1 MDTWSQPLLRA
12 CQGRTRL
19 LALPNRNIPPLRAV
33 ALCVGHP
40 HIPVSEQRPRTH
52 LESTLAQRLSREL
65 RAKGTTRGEY
75 EQRRYAHR
83 QRARLTLPHSACVA
97 IASRCAHR
105 AGSAQPPPAIGGVY
119 VRGHPSMTHLWQ
131 IASQHAVVERRAAAF
146 WRALLAHS
154 SIAMRQL
161 LERLERLRPGFTR
174 GGTLSLPPPHS
185 ATHTPWHLRPTCPS
199 EQGVKALG
207 WAEPAVRSPA
217 GVFTTLVS
225 ASAR

>member
-146 WRALLAHS
+146 WRSGSQFDRDEAAAGEAGEVATWVHTRGYALLATPAQCHS
-154 SIAMRQL
+154 HPLA
-161 LERLERLRPGFTR
+161 
-174 GGTLSLPPPHS
+174 PPPDMS
-185 ATHTPWHLRPTCPS
+185 QRTRC
-199 EQGVKALG
+199 
-207 WAEPAVRSPA
+207 
-217 GVFTTLVS
+217 
-225 ASAR
+225 